1 MLLFWRFC
9 VWCFDSKVQW
19 KCSKSSLSQR
29 GFFFFQSSF
38 FVSHKQTQE
47 NVLFSFFFFFF
58 SILHQLLIIFMLFF
72 CAPFLGLSTLRVH
85 RNWMKPFAPSVRSC
99 KAVTV
104 RTCCAV
110 KQTRCY
116 ESLVSSLSLN
126 RDGNSAG
133 YREKLQRRTCK
144 MGREMLSSH
153 FEADSWLDFPSVNSS
168 GNAPWLVQSWQITR
182 RLGLWTLTY
191 SFI

>member
-1 MLLFWRFC
+1 MTQR
-9 VWCFDSKVQW
+9 
-19 KCSKSSLSQR
+19 SSGSAQR
-29 GFFFFQSSF
+29 VLCRNVVSFFFSPAS
-38 FVSHKQTQE
+38 
-47 NVLFSFFFFFF
+47 LFRTNKLRKMFCFLFFFFF
-58 SILHQLLIIFMLFF
+58 SILHQLLIIFMFFF

-153 FEADSWLDFPSVNSS
+153 FGTDSWLDFPSVNSS
-168 GNAPWLVQSWQITR
+168 GNAP
-182 RLGLWTLTY
+182 
-191 SFI
+191 

>member
-1 MLLFWRFC
+1 MFWLKGPVEVLKEFFVATWFLFFSVQLL
-9 VWCFDSKVQW
+9 CFAQTNSG
-19 KCSKSSLSQR
+19 KCS
-29 GFFFFQSSF
+29 
-38 FVSHKQTQE
+38 V
-47 NVLFSFFFFFF
+47 FFFF

-153 FEADSWLDFPSVNSS
+153 FGADSWLDFPSVNSS
-168 GNAPWLVQSWQITR
+168 GNAPWLVQSWQITH